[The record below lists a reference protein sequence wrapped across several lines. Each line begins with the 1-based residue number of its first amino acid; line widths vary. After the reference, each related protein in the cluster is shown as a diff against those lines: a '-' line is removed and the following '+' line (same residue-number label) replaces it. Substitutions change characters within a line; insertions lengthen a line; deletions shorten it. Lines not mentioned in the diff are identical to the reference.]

1 MRECETDMAK
11 TEYLVGEA
19 FTNLRR
25 NALVVTGAVLA
36 VFVSLALAF
45 GARVVQRV
53 VEINTLQWQEGTHII
68 VFLQPN
74 GTQETQ
80 LALLATVQDWEE
92 VEEAWYVSKLEAYD
106 EFKEMFAGQ
115 PALIEEVDASILP
128 PSIRIKLTD
137 LDQHIVVR
145 DQLVGNPAVKEI
157 VTAGDTIE
165 QISST
170 SRVLNTLFLGLSV
183 VLGVSSVILIANTIR
198 MAIYARREEIE
209 IMKLV
214 GASNWFIRLPYLLEG
229 LIEGL
234 VGALLAVI
242 AVWFGHS
249 ALRPLSDSIQ
259 LVNLSVD
266 TQFLVRWG
274 VIILAFGAAAGVLG
288 SGLGLRRFL
297 RV

>member
-1 MRECETDMAK
+1 MAK

-68 VFLQPN
+68 VFLQPD
-74 GTQETQ
+74 GTQESQ
-80 LALLATVQDWEE
+80 LTLLGTVQDWQE

-137 LDQHIVVR
+137 LDQHTLVR

-170 SRVLNTLFLGLSV
+170 SRVLNTLFLGLSII
-183 VLGVSSVILIANTIR
+183 LGISSVILIANTIR

-242 AVWFGHS
+242 AVWFAHS
-249 ALRPLSDSIQ
+249 ALRPLSESIN

-288 SGLGLRRFL
+288 SGLGIRRFL

>member
-1 MRECETDMAK
+1 VAR
-11 TEYLVGEA
+11 TEYLIGEA

-45 GARVVQRV
+45 AARVVQRV
-53 VEINTLQWQEGTHII
+53 VEVNTLQWQEGTHVI
-68 VFLQPN
+68 VFLQPD
-74 GTQETQ
+74 GTQESQ
-80 LALLATVQDWEE
+80 LALLETVQGWDE
-92 VEEAWYVSKLEAYD
+92 VEEAWYVTKLEAYE
-106 EFKEMFAGQ
+106 EFRVMFAGQ
-115 PALIEEVDASILP
+115 PALLDEIDASILP
-128 PSIRIKLTD
+128 PSIRIKLDD
-137 LDQHIVVR
+137 LDQHTVVR
-145 DQLVGNPAVKEI
+145 DQLIGNPAVKEI
-157 VTAGDTIE
+157 VTAAAAIE
-165 QISST
+165 QISTT
-170 SRVLNTLFLGLSV
+170 SRVLNTLFLGLSI

-214 GASNWFIRLPYLLEG
+214 GASNWFIRIPYLLEG
-229 LIEGL
+229 LMEGM
-234 VGALLAVI
+234 VGALLAVL

-249 ALRPLSDSIQ
+249 ALRPLSESIA

-266 TQFLVRWG
+266 NAFLMRWG

>member
-1 MRECETDMAK
+1 MAR

-19 FTNLRR
+19 FTNIRR

-68 VFLQPN
+68 VFLQPD
-74 GTQETQ
+74 GTQESQ
-80 LALLATVQDWEE
+80 LALLETVQGWDE
-92 VEEAWYVSKLEAYD
+92 VDEAAYVSKLEAYD

-137 LDQHIVVR
+137 LEQHAVVR
-145 DQLVGNPAVKEI
+145 DQLVGNPAVREI
-157 VTAGDTIE
+157 VTAGETIE
-165 QISST
+165 RISST

-214 GASNWFIRLPYLLEG
+214 GASNWFIRVPYLLEG
-229 LIEGL
+229 LVEGL
-234 VGALLAVI
+234 VGALLAVL

-249 ALRPLSDSIQ
+249 ALRPLSESFA